1 MTSCFEKSL
10 MKHLNVMISALSLK
24 LEDIS
29 WIDNTYIYHF
39 CIINKTYIFILQK
52 NSVIMYIFKRKNM
65 KLYKL
70 MWIILGSHTNYGIF
84 RTHIQAFWTWT
95 HCSFRLYLAL
105 YFHHNY
111 FIKEF
116 RRGKPNNHGRQGE
129 ERTWVGREGRN
140 RGGQDHVWGR
150 MERNPEGQEN
160 ENVNLW
166 GRGLGKTLESPRQQG
181 GERIPGQN
189 WDDHSQNT

>member
-105 YFHHNY
+105 
-111 FIKEF
+111 FIFSPQLLYK
-116 RRGKPNNHGRQGE
+116 RIQK
-129 ERTWVGREGRN
+129 RETKQSWEA
-140 RGGQDHVWGR
+140 RGGKDLGR
-150 MERNPEGQEN
+150 KRGEKQRGPGSCMGEN
-160 ENVNLW
+160 
-166 GRGLGKTLESPRQQG
+166 GKKPRGP
-181 GERIPGQN
+181 GEWKCEFVG
-189 WDDHSQNT
+189 